1 MKNPDDLATAV
12 LLTIVALVGAVA
24 AGSHYHEQAK
34 AAAEASRNAR
44 YQAEV
49 QRCVNSGRYTWQPQY
64 DELNDPL
71 RVYPIGGVSPA
82 WQCMSEAVSRGF

>member
-1 MKNPDDLATAV
+1 MKKAV
-12 LLTIVALVGAVA
+12 LITAGVLLAVA
-24 AGSHYHEQAK
+24 AGHHHHHHHQQQAK
-34 AAAEASRNAR
+34 AKAKASRNAR

-49 QRCVNSGRYTWQPQY
+49 QRCVNSGRYSWQPQY

-82 WQCMSEAVSRGF
+82 WQCISEAVSRGF